1 MWKMLYVVSS
11 YFGWYICVFFG
22 YDNLLDFVFVFVYI
36 IVIKFGNIGFNI
48 LKKKLRN

>member
-11 YFGWYICVFFG
+11 YFGRYICFFFS

-36 IVIKFGNIGFNI
+36 IVIKLGKIGFNI
-48 LKKKLRN
+48 LKKKN